1 MDPLLINS
9 ALQTWAAHVHFLSG
23 GSRLHRSWRGG
34 CWLGRPELAP
44 GLAVDSVDPFHVSA
58 IFGFELPKLSPP
70 RSVTMVFTALVPVL
84 MRETRG
90 GVVLTRIAKRLRK
103 KSGDL
108 RYRARIEDERAS
120 FRTLIYISCTRPIR
134 TSVPPLSHTR
144 MLTLTR
150 S

>member
-1 MDPLLINS
+1 M
-9 ALQTWAAHVHFLSG
+9 
-23 GSRLHRSWRGG
+23 
-34 CWLGRPELAP
+34 
-44 GLAVDSVDPFHVSA
+44 DPFHVSA
-58 IFGFELPKLSPP
+58 IFGFELRKLSPP

-120 FRTLIYISCTRPIR
+120 LKTLIWISSTRPLCRFIR
-134 TSVPPLSHTR
+134 CYVLCIANQLRPPDFVLTEPVVASFSVRLPPAS
-144 MLTLTR
+144 
-150 S
+150 